1 VIARFIL
8 LAGTAS
14 ILVAAA
20 PATAQDAS
28 PPPEIAPPIA
38 GGAAFAEPLQLAAA
52 AAAAPATPDAE
63 AASTA
68 EDQAAT
74 PGAEPAQPDTIVV
87 TATRR
92 VVAVQ
97 DVPIP
102 ISVLSGA
109 TLVES
114 GTQNIGQVVQL
125 QPSLTFYQT
134 NPRNAAIN
142 IRGLG
147 APIGLTN
154 DGLEQ
159 GVGIYID
166 QVYYSRVATALN
178 DLYDVQRVEVLRG
191 PQGTLFGKNT
201 TAGAIN
207 VITNPP
213 TFHPEAQV
221 EVTAGSLRLLQ
232 ARAAISGPLSDTLAF
247 RLAGSGT
254 SRRGTIYN
262 VASDKYLNDRQSLSG
277 RASLLWRPNEDLDL
291 TLTGDYTESFPDSG
305 AQIYVRTGTT
315 QRPLHRQFAALAA
328 AFNYAPPST
337 DPFDRITDLDA
348 PSKSGQR
355 TGGVSLRG
363 EWDLGAGTLTSVSA
377 WRFWNWYPSSDRD
390 FTGLPI
396 TTVSANPSRHRQ
408 LTQEVR
414 YASKG
419 GETFDYVLGAFY
431 FHQKFHTSGAQEQGP
446 AASRFL
452 LNPGNVPPGSSG
464 CNPPTANACNP
475 DVLDGLRS
483 DNDIRYASTS
493 AALYGQLTWHL
504 SDSLRL
510 QPGVRVNLDKKNGAY
525 EAVVT
530 TGSGSTTL
538 NNDQRNTL
546 PPQAYAADLDQ
557 WNVAYDLTASYDIAP
572 NVMAYATYAH
582 SFKSAGINMNGL
594 PLSGGVPV
602 LSAATVRPE
611 KIDSFELGLKTQL
624 FDRRATLNLSGYWT
638 EIKDYQTTVTSS
650 PSGGVVLAY
659 LANAEKVRVR
669 GAEAEL
675 SVRPSERL
683 SFYVNGAYT
692 DAKYVS
698 FPDAPCPPE
707 LSGGTIAQPGQ
718 TPSAPGTPGG
728 ISPASCD
735 ASGSWLPG
743 VSKWSASYGFEYN
756 LPTTLLGKTGEA
768 YLGFD
773 GSARTKF
780 SSNPTRSLYTDVG
793 GYTLANF
800 RLGFRSDDNWNLFAW
815 VKNAFDERYFEVLSL
830 GPSNTGLVVGLPG
843 DPRTWGVT
851 FSAGF

>member
-1 VIARFIL
+1 MPTPGLRLALFTTAAAL
-8 LAGTAS
+8 LP
-14 ILVAAA
+14 VAAQA
-20 PATAQDAS
+20 QDQAASVAGAATAPGSSSVAAPPEGGRTAGAPVRDQQLQAPSDAS
-28 PPPEIAPPIA
+28 P
-38 GGAAFAEPLQLAAA
+38 
-52 AAAAPATPDAE
+52 DM
-63 AASTA
+63 
-68 EDQAAT
+68 
-74 PGAEPAQPDTIVV
+74 IVI

-92 VVAVQ
+92 EAIVQ
-97 DVPIP
+97 DVPIAV
-102 ISVLSGA
+102 SVLSGA

-147 APIGLTN
+147 APLGLTN

-166 QVYYSRVATALN
+166 QVYYSRVATAVN
-178 DLYDVQRVEVLRG
+178 DLFDVQRVEVLRG

-207 VITNPP
+207 VITNAPSFTP
-213 TFHPEAQV
+213 QANV
-221 EVTAGSLRLLQ
+221 ELTAGSLDLFQ
-232 ARAAISGPLSDTLAF
+232 ARAAVSGPLSDKVAV
-247 RLAGSGT
+247 RVAGSAT
-254 SRRGTIYN
+254 TRRGTIYN
-262 VASDKYLNDRQSLSG
+262 VTTGRHLNNRQNVSG
-277 RASLLWRPNEDLDL
+277 RASLLWRPSTDLRL
-291 TLTGDYTESFPDSG
+291 TLTGDYTESFPESG
-305 AQIYVRTGTT
+305 AQIYVRTGAT
-315 QRPLHRQFAALAA
+315 QRPLNRQFAALAA

-337 DPFDRITDLDA
+337 NAFDRVTDLDTA
-348 PSKSGQR
+348 SKSGQR
-355 TGGVSLRG
+355 AGGVSLRG
-363 EWDLGAGTLTSVSA
+363 EWDLGAGTLTSISA

-390 FTGLPI
+390 FTGLPVTI
-396 TTVSANPSRHRQ
+396 VSANPSRHRQ
-408 LTQEVR
+408 WTQELR

-419 GETFDYVLGAFY
+419 GETFDYVLGAF
-431 FHQKFHTSGAQEQGP
+431 FFTQRFHTLGAQEQGP

-475 DVLDGLRS
+475 AVLDGLRS
-483 DNDIRYASTS
+483 ENDIRYNSTS
-493 AALYGQLTWHL
+493 AALYGQATWHV
-504 SDSLRL
+504 SDSLRI
-510 QPGVRVNLDKKNGAY
+510 QPGLRLNYDKKTGSY

-530 TGSGSTTL
+530 TASGSTNL

-546 PPQAYAADLDQ
+546 PPQAYDADLHQ
-557 WNVAYDLTASYDIAP
+557 WNLAYDLTASYDVSRD
-572 NVMAYATYAH
+572 VMAYATYAH

-611 KIDSFELGLKTQL
+611 KIDSFELGLKTQF
-624 FDRRATLNLSGYWT
+624 FDHRATLNLSGYWT
-638 EIKDYQTTVTSS
+638 AIKDFQTTVTSS

-659 LANAEKVRVR
+659 LANADEVRVR
-669 GAEAEL
+669 GAEAEF
-675 SVRPSERL
+675 SFRVSRRF
-683 SFYVNGAYT
+683 SFYLNGAYT
-692 DAKYVS
+692 DAKYTR

-707 LSGGTIAQPGQ
+707 LSGGTIAQAGQ

-743 VSKWSASYGFEYN
+743 VSRWSGSYGFEYDV
-756 LPTTLLGKTGEA
+756 PTRLLGQAGEA
-768 YLGFD
+768 YFGFD

-793 GYTLANF
+793 GYSLANF
-800 RLGFRSDDNWNLFAW
+800 RIGFRSDERWNLFAW
-815 VKNAFDERYFEVLSL
+815 VKNAFQQNYFEVLSL

-851 FSAGF
+851 FSKRF

>member
-1 VIARFIL
+1 MRFLL
-8 LAGTAS
+8 LAG
-14 ILVAAA
+14 AALATTPACAQSA
-20 PATAQDAS
+20 PEDAAS
-28 PPPEIAPPIA
+28 PPEPAAESVALAEASAAA
-38 GGAAFAEPLQLAAA
+38 GAGAAETQGPAGAA
-52 AAAAPATPDAE
+52 D
-63 AASTA
+63 SS
-68 EDQAAT
+68 
-74 PGAEPAQPDTIVV
+74 PDTIVI

-92 VVAVQ
+92 EAIAQ
-97 DVPIP
+97 DVPIAL
-102 ISVLSGA
+102 SVLSGA

-147 APIGLTN
+147 APLGLTN

-166 QVYYSRVATALN
+166 QVYYSRVATAVN
-178 DLYDVQRVEVLRG
+178 DLFDVQRVEVLRG

-207 VITNPP
+207 VITNRP
-213 TFHPEAQV
+213 TFEPEASV
-221 EVTAGSLRLLQ
+221 ELSVGSLRLLQ
-232 ARAAISGPLSDTLAF
+232 ARGAVSGPLSDRLAF

-254 SRRGTIYN
+254 TRRGTIFN
-262 VASDKYLNDRQSLSG
+262 IASGRYLNNRQNLAG
-277 RASLLWRPNEDLDL
+277 RASLLWRPTDDLDV
-291 TLTGDYTESFPDSG
+291 TLTGDYTESFPQSG
-305 AQIYVRTGTT
+305 AQLFVRTGTT
-315 QRPLHRQFAALAA
+315 QRPLNRQFAALAA

-337 DPFDRITDLDA
+337 DPFDRITDLDTA
-348 PSKSGQR
+348 SRSGQR
-355 TGGVSLRG
+355 AGGVSLRG
-363 EWDLGAGTLTSVSA
+363 EWDIGSGTLTSISA
-377 WRFWNWYPSSDRD
+377 WRFWNWYPSNDRD

-408 LTQEVR
+408 WTQELR

-419 GETFDYVLGAFY
+419 GETFDYVVGAF
-431 FHQKFHTSGAQEQGP
+431 FFTQKFHTLGAQQQGA

-452 LNPGNVPPGSSG
+452 LNPGNVPAGSSA

-475 DVLDGLRS
+475 AVLNGLRS
-483 DNDIRYASTS
+483 ENDIRYESTS
-493 AALYGQLTWHL
+493 AALYGQLTWNL
-504 SDSLRL
+504 SDDLRI
-510 QPGVRVNLDKKNGAY
+510 QPGLRVNYDRKQGSY

-546 PPQAYAADLDQ
+546 PPQAYEADLSQ
-557 WNVAYDLTASYDIAP
+557 WNLAYDLTASYDISKD
-572 NVMAYATYAH
+572 VMAYASYAH

-594 PLSGGVPV
+594 PLSAGVPV

-624 FDRRATLNLSGYWT
+624 LRRRATVNLSAFWT
-638 EIKDYQTTVTSS
+638 EIGDFQTTVTSS

-669 GAEAEL
+669 GAEAEF
-675 SVRPSERL
+675 SFRPSKRFSL
-683 SFYVNGAYT
+683 YVNGAYT
-692 DAKYVS
+692 DAKYAR

-718 TPSAPGTPGG
+718 APSAPGTPGG
-728 ISPASCD
+728 LSPASCD

-743 VSKWSASYGFEYN
+743 VSRWSGSYGFEYN
-756 LPTTLLGKTGEA
+756 RPATLFGLPGEV
-768 YLGFD
+768 YFGFD
-773 GSARTKF
+773 GNARTRF
-780 SSNPTRSLYTDVG
+780 SSNPTRSLYTDVR
-793 GYTLANF
+793 GYSLANF
-800 RLGFRSDDNWNLFAW
+800 RIGFRADDRWNVFAW
-815 VKNAFDERYFEVLSL
+815 VKNAFAEDYFEVLSL

-851 FSAGF
+851 IQKRF